1 MGEKRT
7 IAVLGGDLRQCC
19 LCNLLAQEGH
29 EVYALGLV
37 GCGEL
42 VGRVRR
48 LPPQPLP
55 EAGLFILPLPAFH
68 EGVLNAPFCPAPP
81 TAQEC
86 LGYIGPGAWV
96 VGGMLPAAFLEQA
109 RRLGLSAAD
118 YYAREELT
126 VLNCIPTAEGA
137 LEIAMQESA
146 RTIFGSQA
154 LVAGFGRVGKAMA
167 RLLLACGARVAVA
180 ARKQEDFAWIRLI
193 GAQPVPMQEL
203 GAAAA
208 RAQLIF
214 NTVPACIFGREVLK
228 GLSKECLLIDLS
240 SKPGGV
246 DFEAARLLS
255 IRVVWALSLP
265 GKAAPVTA
273 AEAIRDTIHNILSE
287 QE

>member
-19 LCNLLAQEGH
+19 LCNLLAQEDGT
-29 EVYALGLV
+29 VYALCLEDY
-37 GCGEL
+37 GEL
-42 VGRVRR
+42 DGRVRR

-68 EGVLNAPFCPAPP
+68 DGVLNAPFCPAPP
-81 TAQEC
+81 TMEEC
-86 LGYIGPGAWV
+86 LRYITPGAFV
-96 VGGMLPAAFLEQA
+96 VGGMLPAAFVERA
-109 RRLGLSAAD
+109 RRLNLQTAD

-137 LEIAMQESA
+137 LGIAMQETA
-146 RTIFGSQA
+146 RTIFGSRA

-167 RLLLACGARVAVA
+167 RLLLACGAKVSVA
-180 ARKQEDFAWIRLI
+180 ARKQEDLAWIRLI
-193 GAQPVPMQEL
+193 GAKPVPMSEL

-208 RAQLIF
+208 ASQLIF
-214 NTVPACIFGREVLK
+214 NTVPACIFGREVLQ
-228 GLSKECLLIDLS
+228 GLSRECLLIDLS

-246 DFEAARLLS
+246 DFEAARSLG

-273 AEAIRDTIHNILSE
+273 AEAIRDTIQNILSE